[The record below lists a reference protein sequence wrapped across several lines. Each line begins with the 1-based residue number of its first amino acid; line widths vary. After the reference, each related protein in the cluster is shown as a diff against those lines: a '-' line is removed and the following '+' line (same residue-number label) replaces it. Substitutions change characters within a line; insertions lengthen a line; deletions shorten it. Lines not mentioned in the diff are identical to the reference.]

1 MCTVDDE
8 EIESINSLKLLGVV
22 LDNKLNF
29 SEHVKLMCS
38 KPNSKIGVVTKM
50 TKLVPEKKNLLNKS
64 VMLPGLNYCLI
75 VWLFIRA
82 SDKRKLE
89 RMKEKGLR
97 AVFNDDTSSYENLM
111 FKAKNGTSPFLS
123 RFRDRTLICYKISW
137 SVSMAKLPIALRTLT
152 EIDKF
157 LK

>member
-8 EIESINSLKLLGVV
+8 EFESINSLKLLGVV

-38 KPNSKIGVVTKM
+38 KSYSKIGVLTKM
-50 TKLVPEKKNLLNKS
+50 RKLVRLFKS
-64 VMLPGLNYCLI
+64 VILPGLNYCLI

-89 RMKEKGLR
+89 RMQEKGLR
-97 AVFNDDTSSYENLM
+97 VVFNDNTSSYENLM
-111 FKAKNGTSPFLS
+111 FKAKNGMSPFLS
-123 RFRDRTLICYKISW
+123 RFRDRTLTII
-137 SVSMAKLPIALRTLT
+137 
-152 EIDKF
+152 
-157 LK
+157 

>member
-8 EIESINSLKLLGVV
+8 EIESINSLLGVV

-38 KPNSKIGVVTKM
+38 KSYSKIGVLTKM
-50 TKLVPEKKNLLNKS
+50 RKLVRLFKS
-64 VMLPGLNYCLI
+64 VILPGLNYCLI

-89 RMKEKGLR
+89 RMQEKGLR
-97 AVFNDDTSSYENLM
+97 VVFNDNTSSYENLM
-111 FKAKNGTSPFLS
+111 FKAKNGMSPFLS
-123 RFRDRTLICYKISW
+123 RFRDRTLTII
-137 SVSMAKLPIALRTLT
+137 
-152 EIDKF
+152 
-157 LK
+157 

>member
-8 EIESINSLKLLGVV
+8 EFESINSLKLLGVV

-38 KPNSKIGVVTKM
+38 KPYSKIGVLTKM
-50 TKLVPEKKNLLNKS
+50 RKLVREKTKYRLFKS
-64 VMLPGLNYCLI
+64 VILPGLNYCLI

-89 RMKEKGLR
+89 RMQEKGLR
-97 AVFNDDTSSYENLM
+97 VVFNDNTSSYENLM
-111 FKAKNGTSPFLS
+111 FKAKNGMSPFLS
-123 RFRDRTLICYKISW
+123 RFRDRTLTII
-137 SVSMAKLPIALRTLT
+137 
-152 EIDKF
+152 
-157 LK
+157 

>member
-38 KPNSKIGVVTKM
+38 KSYSKIGVLTKM
-50 TKLVPEKKNLLNKS
+50 RKLVRLFKS
-64 VMLPGLNYCLI
+64 VILPGLNYCLI

-89 RMKEKGLR
+89 RMQEKGLR
-97 AVFNDDTSSYENLM
+97 VVFNDNTSSYENLM
-111 FKAKNGTSPFLS
+111 FKAKNGMSPFLS
-123 RFRDRTLICYKISW
+123 RFRDRTLTII
-137 SVSMAKLPIALRTLT
+137 
-152 EIDKF
+152 
-157 LK
+157 

>member
-8 EIESINSLKLLGVV
+8 EIESMNSLKLLGVV

-38 KPNSKIGVVTKM
+38 KPNSKIGVLTKM
-50 TKLVPEKKNLLNKS
+50 RKLVPEKTKQRLFKS
-64 VMLPGLNYCLI
+64 VILPGLNYCLI

-89 RMKEKGLR
+89 RMQEKGLR
-97 AVFNDDTSSYENLM
+97 AVFNDNTSSYENLM
-111 FKAKNGTSPFLS
+111 FKAKNGMSPFLS
-123 RFRDRTLICYKISW
+123 RFRDRTLTIIL
-137 SVSMAKLPIALRTLT
+137 VILTL
-152 EIDKF
+152 
-157 LK
+157 

>member
-8 EIESINSLKLLGVV
+8 EIESMNSLKLLGVV

-38 KPNSKIGVVTKM
+38 KPNSKIGVLTKM
-50 TKLVPEKKNLLNKS
+50 RKLVSEKTKQRLFKS
-64 VMLPGLNYCLI
+64 VILPGLNYCLI

-89 RMKEKGLR
+89 RMQEKGLR
-97 AVFNDDTSSYENLM
+97 AVFNDNTSSYENLM
-111 FKAKNGTSPFLS
+111 FKAKNGMSPFLS
-123 RFRDRTLICYKISW
+123 RFRDRTLTIIL
-137 SVSMAKLPIALRTLT
+137 VILTL
-152 EIDKF
+152 
-157 LK
+157 

>member
-1 MCTVDDE
+1 MCTVDNE

-38 KPNSKIGVVTKM
+38 KPNSKIGVLTKM
-50 TKLVPEKKNLLNKS
+50 RKLVPEKTKKRLFKS
-64 VMLPGLNYCLI
+64 VILPGLKYCLI

-89 RMKEKGLR
+89 RIKRNACER
-97 AVFNDDTSSYENLM
+97 YLM
-111 FKAKNGTSPFLS
+111 TIHQVT
-123 RFRDRTLICYKISW
+123 RT
-137 SVSMAKLPIALRTLT
+137 
-152 EIDKF
+152 
-157 LK
+157 

>member
-1 MCTVDDE
+1 MCIVDDE

-38 KPNSKIGVVTKM
+38 KPNSKIGVLTKM
-50 TKLVPEKKNLLNKS
+50 RKLVPEKTKQRLFKS
-64 VMLPGLNYCLI
+64 VILPGLKYCLI

-89 RMKEKGLR
+89 RMQEKGLR
-97 AVFNDDTSSYENLM
+97 VVFNDNTSSYENLM
-111 FKAKNGTSPFLS
+111 FKAKNGMSPFLS
-123 RFRDRTLICYKISW
+123 RFRDRTLTIIQ
-137 SVSMAKLPIALRTLT
+137 VILTL
-152 EIDKF
+152 
-157 LK
+157 